1 MAKTRKVA
9 KTRNVVRG
17 DKEILAYLKTLDK
30 EVKDILSEAAEAG
43 AKIVYDD
50 AKSKVPVD
58 TGNLRDSIEMK
69 EGKKTEKRAI
79 WQVII
84 NLKKAFYGA
93 FVELG
98 TKDRPARP
106 FLRNAVDRNKRRI
119 GDKVIE
125 VIKNK
130 IKRVR

>member
-1 MAKTRKVA
+1 MA

-50 AKSKVPVD
+50 ARSNVPVD
-58 TGNLRDSIEMK
+58 TGNLRESIEMK

-79 WQVII
+79 WQVRI

-98 TKDRPARP
+98 TKNRPARP
-106 FLRNAVDRNKRRI
+106 FLRRAVDRNKRRI
-119 GDKVIE
+119 GDKVID

-130 IKRVR
+130 IKKVR